1 MDQPVKDHYLL
12 NNVVGHVANYIISS
26 QVSTV
31 SARNAWDHHPP
42 PPPQCAKKAV
52 SDSPGLVDCAIGLAN
67 SVFNLPDRQV
77 MFFAKF
83 E

>member
-1 MDQPVKDHYLL
+1 MLQIILFHPEFPRSLL
-12 NNVVGHVANYIISS
+12 GMPGTII
-26 QVSTV
+26 
-31 SARNAWDHHPP
+31 